1 MQGKYAKSL
10 RTPDDAPEFG
20 RAKEAVVELG
30 DITVAR
36 IVHEPGWRWSE
47 HLRPIVGGEWCMAR
61 HVGVV
66 LEGRFGFTFTDG
78 TTLEVETDDV
88 YDIPPGHDGYTLGD
102 EDCIVLEWLGVR
114 ATTGFNVSPGSRLLM
129 TLLFTDVVESTQQAA
144 RLGDVAWHDLLSQ
157 HYESFRAQL
166 ERFRGREI
174 ATTGDGILAGFEN
187 TPAALHCAHAVVRD
201 AAALGVA
208 IRAGVHV
215 GEVQI
220 VGDNVRGIA
229 VHEAARIMAAAGA
242 NEILVSEMAQVLAS
256 TAGLTFEDRGM
267 HTLKGID
274 GERRLFA
281 FAGNG

>member
-1 MQGKYAKSL
+1 MQGRYAKSL
-10 RTPDDAPEFG
+10 RAPDDAQEFG
-20 RAKEAVVELG
+20 LATEEIVELG

-36 IVHEPGWRWSE
+36 IVHKPGWRWSE
-47 HLRPIVGGEWCMAR
+47 HLQPIVGGEWCMAR

-66 LEGRFGFTFTDG
+66 LGGRFGFTFADG

-88 YDIPPGHDGYTLGD
+88 YDIPPGHDGYTIGD
-102 EDCIVLEWLGVR
+102 EDCAVLEWLGVR
-114 ATTGFNVSPGSRLLM
+114 ATIGFNISAGSRLLM
-129 TLLFTDVVESTQQAA
+129 TLLFTDVVGSTRQAA
-144 RLGDVAWHDLLSQ
+144 RLGDLAWHDLLSQ

-187 TPAALHCAHAVVRD
+187 TPAALHCANAVVRD
-201 AAALGVA
+201 SEALGVS

-220 VGDNVRGIA
+220 VGSNVRGIA
-229 VHEAARIMAAAGA
+229 VHETARIMAAASA
-242 NEILVSEMAQVLAS
+242 NEILVSEMAQALAG
-256 TAGLTFEDRGM
+256 TAGLTFEDRGL

-274 GERRLFA
+274 GERRLYA
-281 FAGNG
+281 YLRQ

>member
-1 MQGKYAKSL
+1 MQGRYAKSL
-10 RTPDDAPEFG
+10 RKPDDAQEFG
-20 RAKEAVVELG
+20 LAKEAVVELG

-47 HLRPIVGGEWCMAR
+47 HLKPIVGGEWCMAR

-66 LEGRFGFTFTDG
+66 LEGRFGFTLADG
-78 TTLEVETDDV
+78 TSLELESDDV
-88 YDIPPGHDGYTLGD
+88 YDIPPGHDGYTLG
-102 EDCIVLEWLGVR
+102 EDDCVVLEWLGVR
-114 ATTGFNVSPGSRLLM
+114 ATTGFNASAGTRLLM
-129 TLLFTDVVESTQQAA
+129 TLLFTDVVDSTQQAA

-201 AAALGVA
+201 SEALGVS

-215 GEVQI
+215 GEVQL
-220 VGDNVRGIA
+220 VGANVRGIA
-229 VHEAARIMAAAGA
+229 VHEAARVMAAAGA
-242 NEILVSEMAQVLAS
+242 NEILVSEMAQTLAG
-256 TAGLTFEDRGM
+256 TAGLSFEDRGL
-267 HTLKGID
+267 HTLKGIE
-274 GERRLFA
+274 GERRLYA
-281 FAGNG
+281 YSGSG